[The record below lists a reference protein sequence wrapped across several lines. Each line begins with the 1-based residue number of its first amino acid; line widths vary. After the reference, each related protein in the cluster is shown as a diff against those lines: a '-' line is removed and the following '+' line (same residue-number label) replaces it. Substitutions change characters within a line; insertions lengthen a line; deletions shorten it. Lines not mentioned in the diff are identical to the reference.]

1 MRVLIVN
8 DYGTPTGGAE
18 TMCLMERD
26 ELRRR
31 GHEARFFASS
41 ARPLDVPIAA
51 DDTGL
56 GTTSRWRTLL
66 QSANPWAARRLREV
80 MDDFQPDVV
89 HVRMFLTQLSPL
101 ILPVLREVPA
111 LLHVADYRPI
121 CPISIK
127 QKPDGTACHDRPGAV
142 CHRDGC
148 LPLRDALPI
157 RAQMALWD
165 RWRDT
170 FDAVIANSHWVA
182 DRLRAEG
189 IEVTQTIQNGVP
201 IRPCRPPLTSPPTVA
216 FAGRLVP
223 NKGISVLLDAFAQV
237 TQTLPDARL
246 LIAGDGPERNT
257 LAQLSHQLG
266 LASQVEWLGHLSRD
280 AAETAFA
287 PAWVQAVPSTWEEP
301 FGLVAAEGL
310 MRGTAVVASALG
322 GLAEIV
328 EDGET
333 GALVPPG
340 DADALAAA
348 LLSILSNR
356 DRAEAL
362 GRAGR
367 ARALTHFTEPRLVD
381 EFETLYRQLVGTPAA
396 LAGSRPVPAVPLSES
411 TP

>member
-41 ARPLDVPIAA
+41 ARPLDVPIKA

-80 MDDFQPDVV
+80 MEDFQPDVV

-101 ILPVLREVPA
+101 ILPVLRDVPS

-142 CHRDGC
+142 CRKDGC
-148 LPLRDALPI
+148 IPFRDALPI
-157 RAQMALWD
+157 RAQMALWNH
-165 RWRDT
+165 WRDT
-170 FDAVIANSHWVA
+170 FDAIVANSYWVA

-189 IEVTQTIQNGVP
+189 IGVTQTIQNGVP
-201 IRPCRPPLTSPPTVA
+201 IRSARPQLDGPPTVA
-216 FAGRLVP
+216 FAGRLVAT
-223 NKGISVLLDAFAQV
+223 KGIGVLLDAFAQIA
-237 TQTLPDARL
+237 TTLPEARL
-246 LIAGDGPERNT
+246 VIAGDGPEREALT
-257 LAQLSHQLG
+257 QRTHQLG
-266 LASQVEWLGHLSRD
+266 LSGQVDWLGHLSRD
-280 AAETAFA
+280 DAEAAFA
-287 PAWVQAVPSTWEEP
+287 SAWVQAVPSTWEEP

-310 MRGTAVVASALG
+310 MRGTAVVASEIG

-328 EDGET
+328 VDGET
-333 GALVPPG
+333 GALVPAG
-340 DADALAAA
+340 DPTALANA
-348 LLSILSNR
+348 LLPILSDR

-367 ARALTHFTEPRLVD
+367 QRALAHFTESRLVD
-381 EFETLYRQLVGTPAA
+381 AFEALYRQLVDGMA
-396 LAGSRPVPAVPLSES
+396 S
-411 TP
+411 TSPS

>member
-8 DYGTPTGGAE
+8 DYGTRTGGAE

-51 DDTGL
+51 DDTCL

-101 ILPVLREVPA
+101 ILPVLRNVPS

-148 LPLRDALPI
+148 IPLRDALPI
-157 RAQMALWD
+157 RAQMALWN

-170 FDAVIANSHWVA
+170 FDAVIANSYWVA

-201 IRPCRPPLTSPPTVA
+201 IRPARPQLDGPPTVA
-216 FAGRLVP
+216 FAGRIVP
-223 NKGISVLLDAFAQV
+223 NKGIGVLLDAFAQV
-237 TQTLPDARL
+237 AQAVPDARL
-246 LIAGDGPERNT
+246 VIAGDGPEREALT
-257 LAQLSHQLG
+257 QHARQLG
-266 LASQVEWLGHLSRD
+266 IASQVEWLGHLSRD
-280 AAETAFA
+280 DAEAAFA
-287 PAWVQAVPSTWEEP
+287 SAWVQAVPSTWEEP

-310 MRGTAVVASALG
+310 MRGTAVVASKLG

-328 EDGET
+328 VDGET
-333 GALVPPG
+333 GALVPAG
-340 DADALAAA
+340 DPNALANA
-348 LLSILSNR
+348 LLPILSDR
-356 DRAEAL
+356 DHAEAL
-362 GRAGR
+362 GHAGR
-367 ARALTHFTEPRLVD
+367 ARALAHFSESRLVD
-381 EFETLYRQLVGTPAA
+381 AFETLYRQLVGETASAPHHPS
-396 LAGSRPVPAVPLSES
+396 LPVPEPAS
-411 TP
+411 

>member
-1 MRVLIVN
+1 MRILIVN
-8 DYGTPTGGAE
+8 DYGTRTGGAE

-41 ARPLDVPIAA
+41 AQPLGAPVAA
-51 DDTGL
+51 DATGL

-66 QSANPWAARRLREV
+66 QSANPWAARRLREE
-80 MDDFQPDVV
+80 MERFQPDIV

-101 ILPVLREVPA
+101 ILPALRDVPS

-127 QKPDGTACHDRPGAV
+127 QKPDGAACHDRPGAV

-148 LPLRDALPI
+148 IPLRDAIPL
-157 RAQMALWD
+157 RAQMALWS
-165 RWRDT
+165 RWRDV
-170 FDAVIANSHWVA
+170 FDAVVANSHWVA

-189 IEVTQTIQNGVP
+189 LEVTQTIQNGVP
-201 IRPCRPPLTSPPTVA
+201 TRPQRPPLASPPTVA
-216 FAGRLVP
+216 FAGRLVS
-223 NKGISVLLDAFAQV
+223 NKGVGVLLEAFAQV
-237 TQTLPDARL
+237 ARVLPDARL
-246 LIAGDGPERNT
+246 VIAGDGPEREA
-257 LAQLSHQLG
+257 LAQRSRQRE
-266 LASQVEWLGHLSRD
+266 LAGHVEWLGHLSRD
-280 AAETAFA
+280 DAETAFA

-322 GLAEIV
+322 GLTEIV
-328 EDGET
+328 TDGET

-340 DADALAAA
+340 DPDALATAC
-348 LLSILSNR
+348 LDILTDR
-356 DRAEAL
+356 DRAEAM

-367 ARALTHFTEPRLVD
+367 ARALDRFTETRLVD
-381 EFETLYRQLVGTPAA
+381 EFEALYHQLVHGSAA
-396 LAGSRPVPAVPLSES
+396 KHHPTLSSPEPVA
-411 TP
+411 

>member
-1 MRVLIVN
+1 MRILIVN
-8 DYGTPTGGAE
+8 DYGTRTGGAE

-31 GHEARFFASS
+31 GHEALFFASS
-41 ARPLDVPIAA
+41 ARPLDAPIAA
-51 DDTGL
+51 DETGL

-66 QSANPWAARRLREV
+66 QSANPWAARRLRAV
-80 MDDFQPDVV
+80 MEDFQPDVV

-101 ILPVLREVPA
+101 ILPVLRDVPS

-127 QKPDGTACHDRPGAV
+127 QKPNGAACHDRPGAV
-142 CHRDGC
+142 CYRDGC
-148 LPLRDALPI
+148 LPLRDAIPL
-157 RAQMALWD
+157 RAQMAVWA
-165 RWRDT
+165 RWRAA
-170 FDAVIANSHWVA
+170 FDAVVANSYWVA

-189 IEVTQTIQNGVP
+189 LEVAQTIQNGVP
-201 IRPCRPPLTSPPTVA
+201 VRPQRPPLTSPPTVA

-223 NKGISVLLDAFAQV
+223 NKGIGVLLEAFAQV
-237 TQTLPDARL
+237 TRTLPDARL
-246 LIAGDGPERNT
+246 VIAGDGPEREA
-257 LAQLSHQLG
+257 LIRQARQLG
-266 LASQVEWLGHLSRD
+266 LTDQVAWLGHLSRD
-280 AAETAFA
+280 DAEAAFA

-328 EDGET
+328 VDGET
-333 GALVPPG
+333 GALVPAG
-340 DADALAAA
+340 DPSALADG
-348 LLSILSNR
+348 LLHILSDR

-367 ARALTHFTEPRLVD
+367 QHALAHFTEARLVD
-381 EFETLYRQLVGTPAA
+381 QFEALYRKLVGASA
-396 LAGSRPVPAVPLSES
+396 PVRSLSPLSEQ
-411 TP
+411 